1 MDSGRI
7 LYVLHELYVHQEH
20 LFDSKMEGRCHD
32 SPEWTAFSLLLPEN
46 GEDLQAKEEIEERK
60 EHTIAESKQKQ
71 EKRVISD
78 ANSYLLYG
86 HSIEI
91 TDDVL
96 FSERRFLWTIDG
108 GIQFTYRRKNLW
120 KKLIILSFLDDTIGI
135 Y

>member
-1 MDSGRI
+1 MSFTFTKSIYSIQKWKVDVMIVQNEQLFLFYCLKMARI
-7 LYVLHELYVHQEH
+7 YKQKRRL
-20 LFDSKMEGRCHD
+20 K
-32 SPEWTAFSLLLPEN
+32 
-46 GEDLQAKEEIEERK
+46 ERK

-96 FSERRFLWTIDG
+96 LSERRFLWTIDG
-108 GIQFTYRRKNLW
+108 GIQFTYRRKNL
-120 KKLIILSFLDDTIGI
+120 
-135 Y
+135 